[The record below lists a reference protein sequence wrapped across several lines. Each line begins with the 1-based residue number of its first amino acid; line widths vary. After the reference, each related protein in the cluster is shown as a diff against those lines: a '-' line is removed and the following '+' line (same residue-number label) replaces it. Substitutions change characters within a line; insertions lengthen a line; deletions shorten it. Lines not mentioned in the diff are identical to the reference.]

1 MSDEPIHHKGHE
13 GTLKEN
19 RDHADRGIAK
29 IAELAKDCEKLG
41 NQSLWNIEE
50 MSNRRKIPAGSIRM
64 IKSYPSRIAGSASL
78 SAIFWQFWHFW
89 QLPDPAAPRNWP
101 FVFLLVF
108 LWSKPWLKLLISNLH
123 LVDEN
128 TVSRGRAIAIELNG
142 VGELVIHGAGEKRI
156 MRDVHRGANAV
167 HG

>member
-19 RDHADRGIAK
+19 RGHADRGIAK

-64 IKSYPSRIAGSASL
+64 IKSYSSRIAGSASL
-78 SAIFWQFWHFW
+78 SAIFGNFGTSGNC
-89 QLPDPAAPRNWP
+89 LIPPRPAIGPSCS
-101 FVFLLVF
+101 FLSF
-108 LWSKPWLKLLISNLH
+108 CGQ
-123 LVDEN
+123 
-128 TVSRGRAIAIELNG
+128 SRG
-142 VGELVIHGAGEKRI
+142 
-156 MRDVHRGANAV
+156 
-167 HG
+167 